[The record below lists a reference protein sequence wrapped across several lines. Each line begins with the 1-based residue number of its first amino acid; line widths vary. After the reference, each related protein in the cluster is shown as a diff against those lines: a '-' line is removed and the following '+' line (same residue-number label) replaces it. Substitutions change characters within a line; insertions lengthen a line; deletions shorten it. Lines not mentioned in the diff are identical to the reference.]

1 MTYYED
7 VNNISAPVQAEENR
21 IVNKSLSKLPEPYIS
36 GLKLNADVSLG
47 SLQLNTIDN
56 SGNVWVVTDITGW
69 WNLPEP
75 EMPDLPRGWGDGS
88 YDAVGRYSA
97 RLITLNGTILTQDP
111 NKVEAA
117 RQTLI
122 NAVSLVYEG
131 AWLVVEE
138 TPAKA
143 AFVRLSGQP
152 QIRSVSARGRTD
164 FSIGLKAANP
174 IKYEWVDD
182 DSDPTNN
189 TTNAYNNSDISNGGT
204 ATITNNGNI
213 KVPVVIQLEGPISAS
228 SGSPIIITN
237 TTRSEVINVVDDIAS
252 GETLEIDTY
261 NREALSV
268 TSSSTLNARAKLST
282 LVSWIHLDPGDNTV
296 EFSVS
301 GDTGGSYTCRVLYRS
316 GWIG

>member
-1 MTYYED
+1 MSYYED
-7 VNNISAPVQAEENR
+7 VNNIAASAQAEENR
-21 IVNKSLSKLPEPYIS
+21 IVNKGLTKLPAPYIS

-47 SLQLNTIDN
+47 SLQLNTIDSSN
-56 SGNVWVVTDITGW
+56 NVWVVTDIEGW
-69 WNLPEP
+69 WNLPDP

-97 RLITLNGTILTQDP
+97 RILTLAGSILVQDP
-111 NKVEAA
+111 SETEAA
-117 RQTLI
+117 RQKLI
-122 NAVSLVYEG
+122 NAITLVYEG
-131 AWLVVEE
+131 AWLVVKE

-143 AFVRLSGQP
+143 SFVRLSGRP
-152 QIRSVSARGRTD
+152 QISSASARGRID

-174 IKYEWVDD
+174 IKYEWIDD

-189 TTNAYNNSDISNGGT
+189 TTNAYNNADISNGGT

-213 KVPVVIQLEGPISAS
+213 EVPVVIQLDGAISAS

-237 TTRSEVINVVDDIAS
+237 TTYSEALNVVGNIDS

-268 TSSSTLNARAKLST
+268 ISGSVLNARSRLAT
-282 LVSWIHLDPGDNTV
+282 LVSWLYLYPGDNTI

-301 GDTGGSYTCRVLYRS
+301 GDTSGTYNCRVLYRS

>member
-7 VNNISAPVQAEENR
+7 VNNISAATQAEENK
-21 IVNKSLSKLPEPYIS
+21 IVNKALTKLPRPYIS

-47 SLQLNTIDN
+47 SLQLNTID
-56 SGNVWVVTDITGW
+56 SDENVWVVTDIDGW
-69 WNLPEP
+69 WNLPDP

-88 YDAVGRYSA
+88 YDTVGRYAA
-97 RLITLNGTILTQDP
+97 RIITLNGSVLVQDP
-111 NKVEAA
+111 SKTEAA

-122 NAVSLVYEG
+122 SALSLVYTG

-143 AFVRLSGQP
+143 SFVRLSGRP
-152 QIRSVSARGRTD
+152 LITSVSARGRID
-164 FSIGLKAANP
+164 FSVGLKAANP